1 MQTLASGDLTAQVRS
16 VVGFSRVITLERGV
30 RGQRPKRTNNIC
42 RKVNA
47 NPSVRRPD
55 RTGAVR
61 SLGDGVCI
69 CHGKYFLLLSRALPP
84 ENPHSR
90 VITLENP
97 AADRAGAVRSLGD
110 GVCIVIDRCF
120 FASFWGFAPEN
131 PHSKVIT
138 LENPTADRASAVR
151 SLGDGICICHRQIN
165 TFM

>member
-1 MQTLASGDLTAQVRS
+1 M
-16 VVGFSRVITLERGV
+16 
-30 RGQRPKRTNNIC
+30 
-42 RKVNA
+42 
-47 NPSVRRPD
+47 
-55 RTGAVR
+55 
-61 SLGDGVCI
+61 
-69 CHGKYFLLLSRALPP
+69 FLFGALPP
-84 ENPHSR
+84 ENPRSR

-151 SLGDGICICHRQIN
+151 SLGDGVCICHRQIN